1 MLPFEYRE
9 VYGVRA
15 GNTLALTVDDLDGK
29 SYLAFVIIVCLGIMV
44 GGLIEFL
51 PDVFLHFIEGMMEP
65 AHVQVD
71 TIDAHLSA
79 LTVEDGAHIAAVDAT
94 VDGVVEVGISD
105 LAEGVPVEGHS
116 FLIPY
121 AVEIVVV
128 LGAELHQFDAG
139 AVGKVGVG
147 LKPAAL
153 TLEVVWLEGCE
164 TTDVIFVKAQF
175 ALEGLLCLFLKMF
188 ITDSAY

>member
-1 MLPFEYRE
+1 MESVPAIHLP
-9 VYGVRA
+9 
-15 GNTLALTVDDLDGK
+15 LTVDDLDGK

-94 VDGVVEVGISD
+94 VDGVVEVGS
-105 LAEGVPVEGHS
+105 
-116 FLIPY
+116 
-121 AVEIVVV
+121 
-128 LGAELHQFDAG
+128 
-139 AVGKVGVG
+139 
-147 LKPAAL
+147 
-153 TLEVVWLEGCE
+153 
-164 TTDVIFVKAQF
+164 VI
-175 ALEGLLCLFLKMF
+175 
-188 ITDSAY
+188 